1 MPDYS
6 ARHRIQPGLLK
17 LINQTSAMRTLLF
30 ILLITSAAVSH
41 GYFLTAGELSSFCEG
56 DAKQQEVCVA
66 FILGVADTHKLMKDT
81 SGGAPFCMPSRITGT
96 QLRDIFLRHRIAKNM
111 NYSAS
116 GEVTVAFI
124 NAFPCK

>member
-1 MPDYS
+1 MRALVLS
-6 ARHRIQPGLLK
+6 LL
-17 LINQTSAMRTLLF
+17 LSSPVLSQ
-30 ILLITSAAVSH
+30 
-41 GYFLTAGELSSFCEG
+41 GYFLTAGELSKFCEG
-56 DAKQQEVCVA
+56 DAEQQEVCVA